1 MSNNK
6 KKSKS
11 RTPSVEETNARLEK
25 EFAQQNS
32 QGQDLPPKEGE
43 SKVLDE
49 TMQTSS
55 VSADKAEEIVPDVPP
70 FGSDQRPLRGIAGAL
85 FPADTHETDEHA
97 KKISCE
103 IFQRL
108 SKKKPKPIFTPG

>member
-1 MSNNK
+1 M
-6 KKSKS
+6 
-11 RTPSVEETNARLEK
+11 LDK

-55 VSADKAEEIVPDVPP
+55 VTTDKAEEIFPDVSSL
-70 FGSDQRPLRGIAGAL
+70 GSDQRPLREIPGQL
-85 FPADTHETDEHA
+85 LPADSHETDERA
-97 KKISCE
+97 KSFLRNFLATLKRETKNHPYSWMISG
-103 IFQRL
+103 
-108 SKKKPKPIFTPG
+108 S